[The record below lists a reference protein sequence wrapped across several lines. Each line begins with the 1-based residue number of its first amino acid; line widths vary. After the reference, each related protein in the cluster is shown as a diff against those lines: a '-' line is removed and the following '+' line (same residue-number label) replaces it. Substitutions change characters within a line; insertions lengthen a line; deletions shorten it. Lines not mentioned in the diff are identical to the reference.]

1 MLVAS
6 WWVSLKCIAHF
17 RVSASVGARIFMGSV
32 ALATLL
38 AQEIGLA
45 AAAFGVS
52 PVGYLL
58 SLFSLPG
65 IIGLSAQIAFASFPL
80 VQSGSRCR
88 DSLPRARP
96 TNANPD

>member
-1 MLVAS
+1 
-6 WWVSLKCIAHF
+6 
-17 RVSASVGARIFMGSV
+17 MGSV